1 MLPIGEF
8 MFIYYTTLTVL
19 AIFAQLVILTIL
31 KSDNLMPKENRRYFI
46 LAFITFIFATFL
58 EWFSEVIKLCSNDEN
73 FYYVLV
79 QSIMHII
86 IPLTPYFLGSAFKK
100 FNDLK
105 PFKFLLFVNIVLEL
119 LSFAPTIENSFH
131 NIFKPGNV
139 YLIYFSF
146 LLYVLFR
153 MFANIYQVSKSYQSS
168 AITILIINIFLITN
182 FAIVLQSISN
192 GINTIY
198 LTNTANAIIIY
209 YYFGSLINKRDG
221 LTLLLNRRC
230 FENRIR
236 LLKHDSIFL
245 FIDLN
250 KFKEINDTYGHL
262 MGDQILK
269 EIADI
274 CLETFC
280 HYGNSYR
287 IGGDEYCI
295 IIKKH
300 LNDVEALIDT
310 LHKNI
315 AERRKIEPLLPTV
328 SVGYGYFIYKNNT
341 VNDALNE
348 ADAMMYKVKNKHKV
362 SKLKI

>member
-1 MLPIGEF
+1 

-46 LAFITFIFATFL
+46 LAFITFIVATFL
-58 EWFSEVIKLCSNDEN
+58 EWFSEVIKLCINDDN
-73 FYYVLV
+73 FYYILV
-79 QSIMHII
+79 QAIMHII

-100 FNDLK
+100 YDNLK
-105 PFKFLLFVNIVLEL
+105 PFKFLFFVNIFLAL
-119 LSFAPTIENSFH
+119 LSFAPSIENSFY
-131 NIFKPGNV
+131 NVFEPGNI

-146 LLYVLFR
+146 VIYVLFR
-153 MFANIYQVSKSYQSS
+153 MFATIYQVSKSYQSGI
-168 AITILIINIFLITN
+168 ITILIINIFLITN
-182 FAIVLQSISN
+182 FAIVLQSFSD

-198 LTNTANAIIIY
+198 ITNTANAIIIY
-209 YYFGSLINKRDG
+209 YYFGTLINKRDG

-236 LLKHDSIFL
+236 TLKHDSIFL

-250 KFKEINDTYGHL
+250 SFKEINDTYGHL
-262 MGDQILK
+262 KGDQMLK
-269 EIADI
+269 EIAAI
-274 CLETFC
+274 CLETFA
-280 HYGNSYR
+280 HYGSSYR

-300 LNDVEALIDT
+300 LNDVDSLIT
-310 LHKNI
+310 SLHQNI
-315 AERRKIEPLLPTV
+315 AERKKVVPLLPSV
-328 SVGYGYFIYKNNT
+328 SVGYGYFFYKKNT

-348 ADAMMYKVKNKHKV
+348 ADEMMYKVKNKHKV

>member
-1 MLPIGEF
+1 

-19 AIFAQLVILTIL
+19 AIFSQLVILTIL
-31 KSDNLMPKENRRYFI
+31 KSDNLMPKESKRYFI
-46 LAFITFIFATFL
+46 LAFITFILATFL
-58 EWFSEVIKLCSNDEN
+58 EWFSEVIKLCSNDDN
-73 FYYVLV
+73 FHYTLV
-79 QSIMHII
+79 QAIMHII

-100 FNDLK
+100 FNNLK
-105 PFKFLLFVNIVLEL
+105 PFKVLFVINIFLEL
-119 LSFAPTIENSFH
+119 LSFSPSIENSFY
-131 NIFKPGNV
+131 NLFEPGNI
-139 YLIYFSF
+139 YLIYFF
-146 LLYVLFR
+146 ILIYVIFK
-153 MFANIYQVSKSYQSS
+153 MFANIYQVSKLYQSGV
-168 AITILIINIFLITN
+168 ITLLMINIFIVLN
-182 FAIVLQSISN
+182 FAIVVQSVSG

-198 LTNTANAIIIY
+198 ITATANAIIIY

-236 LLKHDSIFL
+236 ALKHDSIFL

-250 KFKEINDTYGHL
+250 SFKEINDVHGHL
-262 MGDQILK
+262 MGDKMLK

-274 CLETFC
+274 CLETFNL
-280 HYGNSYR
+280 YGNAYR

-300 LNDVEALIDT
+300 LHDIETLIAT
-310 LHKNI
+310 FHKNI
-315 AERRKIEPLLPTV
+315 GNRKETIPLLPSV
-328 SVGYGYFIYKNNT
+328 SVGYGYFFYKKNT
-341 VNDALNE
+341 VNDALSE

>member
-1 MLPIGEF
+1 

-31 KSDNLMPKENRRYFI
+31 KSDNLLPKENKRYFI
-46 LAFITFIFATFL
+46 LAFITFVFATFL
-58 EWFSEVIKLCSNDEN
+58 EWFSEVIKLCINDEN
-73 FYYVLV
+73 FYYTLV
-79 QSIMHII
+79 QAIMHII

-100 FNDLK
+100 YDNLK
-105 PFKFLLFVNIVLEL
+105 PFKFLFYVNIFLEL
-119 LSFAPTIENSFH
+119 LSFAPSIENSFH
-131 NIFKPGNV
+131 DILKPGNI

-146 LLYVLFR
+146 LIYVLFK
-153 MFANIYQVSKSYQSS
+153 MFANIYQVSKSYQSGT
-168 AITILIINIFLITN
+168 INILIINIFLITN
-182 FAIVLQSISN
+182 FAIIIQSISN

-198 LTNTANAIIIY
+198 ITTTANAIIIY
-209 YYFGSLINKRDG
+209 YFFGTLINKRDG

-236 LLKHDSIFL
+236 TLKHDSIFL

-250 KFKEINDTYGHL
+250 NFKEINDTHGHL

-269 EIADI
+269 EIASI
-274 CLETFC
+274 CLETFS

-287 IGGDEYCI
+287 IGGDEYCV
-295 IIKKH
+295 IIKRH
-300 LNDVEALIDT
+300 LNDVESLIAS

-315 AERRKIEPLLPTV
+315 AVRKKNNPLLPTV
-328 SVGYGYFIYKNNT
+328 SVGYGHFTYKCNN
-341 VNDALNE
+341 VNDALSE